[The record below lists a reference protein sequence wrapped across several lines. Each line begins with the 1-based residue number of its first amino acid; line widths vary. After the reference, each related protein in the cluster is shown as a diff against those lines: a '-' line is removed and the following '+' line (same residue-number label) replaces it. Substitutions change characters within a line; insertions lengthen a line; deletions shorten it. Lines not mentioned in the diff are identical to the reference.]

1 MCRYDMAMHSLA
13 PAADVDACGLWP
25 AIYEETAGFAEAPGT
40 HFASTWYH
48 MCIGYDAGYY
58 SYLWSEVNAVDAYK
72 QFGDELDA
80 VAGRRFRECVLEPGA
95 AAGGAAMMEAFLGRP
110 FREDAYFERLGVP
123 VSS

>member
-1 MCRYDMAMHSLA
+1 MGGRPNKLDIPGGEHAIDSDDIFSL
-13 PAADVDACGLWP
+13 
-25 AIYEETAGFAEAPGT
+25 EKAPGRVL
-40 HFASTWYH
+40 
-48 MCIGYDAGYY
+48 CIGAGYY

-80 VAGRRFRECVLEPGA
+80 AAGRRFRECVLEPGA

>member
-1 MCRYDMAMHSLA
+1 MPVWKSNFRRPTRRCSRGHVGSMAWRNL
-13 PAADVDACGLWP
+13 
-25 AIYEETAGFAEAPGT
+25 T
-40 HFASTWYH
+40 HWLISTQ
-48 MCIGYDAGYY
+48 
-58 SYLWSEVNAVDAYK
+58 VNAVDAYK

-80 VAGRRFRECVLEPGA
+80 AAGRRFRECVLEPGA

>member
-1 MCRYDMAMHSLA
+1 MPVWKSNSGA
-13 PAADVDACGLWP
+13 PRDVVPVTTSARWRGNL
-25 AIYEETAGFAEAPGT
+25 T
-40 HFASTWYH
+40 HWLVSTQ
-48 MCIGYDAGYY
+48 
-58 SYLWSEVNAVDAYK
+58 VNAVDAYR

-80 VAGRRFRECVLEPGA
+80 AAGRRFRECVLEPGA